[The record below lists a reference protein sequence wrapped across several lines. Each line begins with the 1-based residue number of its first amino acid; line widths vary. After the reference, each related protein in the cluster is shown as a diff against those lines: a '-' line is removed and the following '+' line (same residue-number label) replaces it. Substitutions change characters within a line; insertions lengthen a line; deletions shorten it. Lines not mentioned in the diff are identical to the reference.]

1 MKKLAILFLIPACS
15 PAFGQKDIAKFFPA
29 AAAPGN
35 VNNVQQLV
43 SGYISPIAEDFGSLM
58 NNGWYN
64 TAATHKKF
72 GFDFSVTMNTIA
84 AKSDAK
90 FFTVPSLT
98 GVSYNGTLPS
108 TATDKAPTAY
118 GPKGKVPSF
127 AYTSGANNGIP
138 FFGPDGGNITEDV
151 PIGSMVVP
159 TMQLGVGL
167 FGNTDLRIR
176 YTPAITI
183 SDTELSNW
191 GVGVHHDI
199 KQHIP
204 GIKEL
209 PFSLSLFLAY
219 SSLKASTNLSG
230 RYTGTGQEGLGETTG
245 FTGQVLISKS
255 LAVVTFYGG
264 IGFNSSSTT
273 YSIKG
278 SYVVDRTDAG
288 FLLPSPVNLTNPYK
302 QDFKVSGFRAT
313 GGMRL
318 KLGPI
323 IMNGD
328 YSLVNAKGLFTA
340 GFGFTVR

>member
-1 MKKLAILFLIPACS
+1 MKKLLLVLLIPICNVAI
-15 PAFGQKDIAKFFPA
+15 GQKGIAKFFPA
-29 AAAPGN
+29 AAANGN

-43 SGYISPIAEDFGSLM
+43 AGYINPIAEDFGSLM

-72 GFDFSVTMNTIA
+72 GFDLSVTMNTIT

-90 FFTVPSLT
+90 YFTVPSLT
-98 GVSYNGTLPS
+98 GVGYNGTLPPNTS
-108 TATDKAPTAY
+108 DKAPTAY
-118 GPKGKVPSF
+118 GPKATFPSF
-127 AYTSGANNGIP
+127 AFNSGLNNGIA
-138 FFGPDGGNITEDV
+138 FLGPDGGNITEDV

-159 TMQLGVGL
+159 TTQLGIGL

-176 YTPAITI
+176 FTPAFKI
-183 SDTELSNW
+183 SGTELSNW
-191 GVGVHHDI
+191 GVGIHHDI

-219 SSLKASTNLSG
+219 SSLKASTDLSG
-230 RYTGTGQEGLGETTG
+230 LYSGAGQEGLGETTG
-245 FTGQVLISKS
+245 YTGQVLISKS
-255 LAVVTFYGG
+255 LAVITFYGG
-264 IGFNSSSTT
+264 IGFNSSTTT

-278 SYVVDRTDAG
+278 TYTVDKTGDG
-288 FLLPSPVNLTNPYK
+288 IPLLSPVNLTNPYK
-302 QDFKVSGFRAT
+302 QEFKTSGFRAT

-318 KLGPI
+318 KLGPV